1 MRIYSVSSAIANE
14 SRQSPIMT
22 EAASHL
28 WLNALLTRL
37 FWDFVREA
45 KWRRLLVEKIQ
56 KKLGKMHLPYFM
68 DKLVVSE
75 MDLGTSMPELV
86 GAGSPYLDAQG
97 LWVKL
102 QVRSTDFLSL

>member
-1 MRIYSVSSAIANE
+1 M
-14 SRQSPIMT
+14 MT